1 MLRPRPVLWRMRD
14 EWRNFVRVSP
24 SDRPWQRPFAI
35 ALATCLPLIVGLM
48 FGRLD
53 YGVQSSMA
61 GFVFLYLPETVLQQR
76 MMWLMT
82 CGFGLIGSFTLG
94 LIAHFFPVLLVP
106 FLTLTTIL
114 STMLCRF
121 YGFGLPGGIIFVMVA
136 AVGAYTPTEVPDIPL
151 KVGLFAMGALLAS
164 LLAFVYSVI
173 ILRVRKPVPTPDPST
188 DFDTLVIEPVLI
200 GLFVGLSIALAQ
212 IYQLNRPYWVPI
224 SCLAVIQAGS
234 LRAVWTR
241 QLHRILGT
249 FAGLGVTWALL
260 ALPLNAWT
268 VTLALTVLTF
278 LVHSIVVRHYGIAVV
293 FITPLSILMAELTI
307 LGQGAPTDVI
317 IARMIDTVLGSMVGF
332 VGGTVLHNA
341 RLRRSIRP
349 LLERLW
355 PICFGA

>member
-212 IYQLNRPYWVPI
+212 IYQLNRPIGY
-224 SCLAVIQAGS
+224 
-234 LRAVWTR
+234 R
-241 QLHRILGT
+241 
-249 FAGLGVTWALL
+249 
-260 ALPLNAWT
+260 
-268 VTLALTVLTF
+268 
-278 LVHSIVVRHYGIAVV
+278 
-293 FITPLSILMAELTI
+293 
-307 LGQGAPTDVI
+307 
-317 IARMIDTVLGSMVGF
+317 
-332 VGGTVLHNA
+332 
-341 RLRRSIRP
+341 
-349 LLERLW
+349 
-355 PICFGA
+355 

>member
-1 MLRPRPVLWRMRD
+1 M
-14 EWRNFVRVSP
+14 
-24 SDRPWQRPFAI
+24 
-35 ALATCLPLIVGLM
+35 
-48 FGRLD
+48 
-53 YGVQSSMA
+53 
-61 GFVFLYLPETVLQQR
+61 
-76 MMWLMT
+76 
-82 CGFGLIGSFTLG
+82 
-94 LIAHFFPVLLVP
+94 
-106 FLTLTTIL
+106 
-114 STMLCRF
+114 
-121 YGFGLPGGIIFVMVA
+121 
-136 AVGAYTPTEVPDIPL
+136 
-151 KVGLFAMGALLAS
+151 
-164 LLAFVYSVI
+164 
-173 ILRVRKPVPTPDPST
+173 
-188 DFDTLVIEPVLI
+188 
-200 GLFVGLSIALAQ
+200 
-212 IYQLNRPYWVPI
+212 
-224 SCLAVIQAGS
+224 
-234 LRAVWTR
+234 
-241 QLHRILGT
+241 HRILGT